1 MIYFKQFLRFSIC
14 ALFSLLFNCACN
26 NSESHPNTS
35 PQTKEEPNKNDLKVG
50 GLYLTKN
57 EDSSYSVSKVLAI
70 DDFAVHLR
78 MYSNKFKTKPTQL
91 NSSDLDILIGHS
103 PLDKQGFLSENP
115 ELLKVEDVKDSE
127 LEGYKLYLEEMK
139 KNN

>member
-1 MIYFKQFLRFSIC
+1 MIYFKRSLRFSIY
-14 ALFSLLFNCACN
+14 ALISLLVNCACT
-26 NSESHPNTS
+26 NSENHSDES
-35 PQTKEEPNKNDLKVG
+35 QQTKETRNKTELKVG

-57 EDSSYSVSKVLAI
+57 EDGSYSVSKILAT

-91 NSSDLDILIGHS
+91 SSSELDILIGHS
-103 PLDKQGFLSENP
+103 PLDKQGFLNENP
-115 ELLKVEDVKDSE
+115 ELINVEDVKDSE
-127 LEGYKLYLEEMK
+127 LEGYKLYQEEMK